1 MKTNSHRAFACVGV
15 AFLAAMVSFGPVGIA
30 RGAAAQEAAPHWD
43 YEEHGPATWGKL
55 SPDYVACAEGHS
67 QSPIDITNAEV
78 SSAPA
83 IRASYKPASLRIV
96 HNIHSADVVNT
107 GHSVQVNFPQGDSLT
122 IGDSTYSLVQFHFHG
137 PSEHTVNGRH
147 FPMEM
152 HLVHMSADKKLA
164 VVGVLI
170 EEGRF
175 NKAYQP
181 IFTNLPNRRGV
192 ETHLEHVTVD
202 VQLLLPRN
210 TSSWRYDG
218 SLTTP
223 PCSEGVK
230 WIVLK
235 EPVQLSAEQIK
246 AFGAVVWNNS
256 RPVQALHGR
265 KVVLDHIKEN

>member
-1 MKTNSHRAFACVGV
+1 MKNTIHPKLTGVGLAILVAFACLSPGSATNV
-15 AFLAAMVSFGPVGIA
+15 AAGQDPAA
-30 RGAAAQEAAPHWD
+30 HWD
-43 YEEHGPATWGKL
+43 YEEHGPATWGKI
-55 SPDYVACAEGHS
+55 SPAFVACAEGHS

-152 HLVHMSADKKLA
+152 HLVHMSAEKKLA

-246 AFGAVVWNNS
+246 AFGAVVWNNN